1 VTRKRYFIRHVFA
14 HKETKKMVIS
24 LAAVN
29 LVFYANSWND
39 GKMEYWNIGFLLLR
53 AEYRIGQYVSL
64 FLLEQAKTL
73 P

>member
-1 VTRKRYFIRHVFA
+1 
-14 HKETKKMVIS
+14 MVIS